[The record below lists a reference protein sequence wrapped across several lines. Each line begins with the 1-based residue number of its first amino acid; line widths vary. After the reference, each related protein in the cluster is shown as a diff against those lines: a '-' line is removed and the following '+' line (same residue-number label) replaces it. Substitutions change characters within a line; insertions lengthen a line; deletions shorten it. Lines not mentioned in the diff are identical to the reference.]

1 MKNAMR
7 ILIGIA
13 FALCIAF
20 GKMLI
25 FRISILPTHEY
36 GMSFH
41 FLVHFISSF
50 TRIKVVIPEVL
61 LFFDDLISS

>member
-25 FRISILPTHEY
+25 FRAILPTHEY